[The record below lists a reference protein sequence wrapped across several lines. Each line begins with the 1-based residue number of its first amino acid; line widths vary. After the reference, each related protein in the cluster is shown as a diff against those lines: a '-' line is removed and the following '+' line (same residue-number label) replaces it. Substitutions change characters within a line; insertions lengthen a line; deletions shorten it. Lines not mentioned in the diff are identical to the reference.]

1 MAFLLSLILF
11 SALQQFV
18 FGAVP
23 TWPSYASDELEDIM
37 FLNTGYRS
45 KQFSKAVTPC
55 SSSPGPGRIAAA
67 EWLRTSFH
75 DMATANQVTNPR
87 TGGMDASL
95 VYELN
100 SLENV
105 GSAFVSTL
113 SAQEPYMGI
122 RASMS
127 DIIALGTYTAV
138 RSCGGLPIPVRPG
151 RVDATIKGENG
162 APQPG
167 DGITIFLT
175 RFNRM
180 GFNQTEMITL
190 TACGHTLGGVHAEN
204 NPLIVAPN
212 TVPNNFATMDSTGSV
227 FDEKIASEYV
237 GNTTADPLV
246 SGLSVQYRRNSDR
259 IVFQVDGNK
268 TIKAMAD
275 PSYYQTQC
283 QKMLQKM
290 IEIVPSSVTLAA
302 DPIVPYEI
310 KPYGLQLYLQDASGK
325 TATFSGDI
333 RVRTT
338 SRSPASVKL
347 VYKDRSGGSTCSND
361 CTITTKPAGTAAGFD
376 DSFSFYSFSANI
388 STSTSIS
395 SFSVL
400 VTNADGTTET
410 FNNNDAGYLVQ
421 DTVLLQYPQS
431 CSSSSSSITVTA
443 AVRNS
448 TTSTP
453 SLNVIGRAYKIG
465 LITPTFNTTT
475 SAMSAGT
482 SVGPY
487 TLYNVT
493 VPLNTTQSATARFN
507 VTIPGFAVDYH
518 SLSNLPSTCSSL
530 TAAPTTPPP
539 SSSYTS
545 LSCVTDP
552 INPRALK
559 DLFYYDASRMTTAS
573 CAAFCSSYAFFGTE
587 YSGECY
593 CGNTLSSQSI
603 NATSSECSMPCSG
616 DSSEMCGGPAR
627 LSYYQNTKYTPP
639 SVSSYSG
646 YTYQGCYTDS
656 VSARSLPTLRTTNG
670 ALTTQSCAQT
680 CLQGN
685 YKYMGTEYYSECYC
699 ANDLAAASTVTPDTD
714 CSTVCSGN
722 SSQACGGPNR
732 LSVYMLPASSQR
744 RSLGNEESANIREHL
759 RRHEHSYARRGVR
772 RLFDEVVRDASK

>member
-1 MAFLLSLILF
+1 MAFVLSLIVF
-11 SALQQFV
+11 SALQQFA

-23 TWPSYASDELEDIM
+23 TWPNYASDELEDVM

-45 KQFSKAVTPC
+45 KQFAKAVTPC

-75 DMATANQVTNPR
+75 DMATANQVANPK

-113 SAQEPYMGI
+113 STQEPFMGI

-138 RSCGGLPIPVRPG
+138 RSCGGLPIPIRPG
-151 RVDATIKGENG
+151 RIDTTIKGENG

-175 RFNRM
+175 RFGRM
-180 GFNQTEMITL
+180 GFNQTEMIAL

-237 GNTTADPLV
+237 ANTTADPLV
-246 SGLSVQYRRNSDR
+246 SGLSVRYRRNSDL

-275 PSYYQTQC
+275 PTCFQTQC
-283 QKMLQKM
+283 RSMLQKM
-290 IEIVPSSVTLAA
+290 IEIVPSDVTLAA
-302 DPIVPYEI
+302 DPIVPYEV
-310 KPYGLQLYLQDASGK
+310 KPYGLQLYVQDARGES
-325 TATFSGDI
+325 ATFSGDI

-347 VYKDRSGGSTCSND
+347 VYQDRSGGNSCNND
-361 CTITTKPAGTAAGFD
+361 CTIATKPAGIAAGFD
-376 DSFSFYSFSANI
+376 DSFSFYSFSATI
-388 STSTSIS
+388 STSASIS
-395 SFSVL
+395 SFSVK
-400 VTNADGTTET
+400 VTNADGSTET
-410 FNNNDAGYLVQ
+410 FNNNGAGYPVQ
-421 DTVLLQYPQS
+421 DTVLFQYPQS
-431 CSSSSSSITVTA
+431 CSASSSSVTVTA
-443 AVRNS
+443 AIRNS

-475 SAMSAGT
+475 SLMSSGT

-493 VPLNTTQSATARFN
+493 LPLDTTQSATARFN
-507 VTIPGFAVDYH
+507 LTIPGSALDYQ
-518 SLSNLPSTCSSL
+518 SLSDLPSTCSSL
-530 TAAPTTPPP
+530 TAAPSTTSP

-545 LSCVTDP
+545 LGCVTDP
-552 INPRALK
+552 VNPRALK
-559 DLFYYDASRMTTAS
+559 DLFYYDASKMTTAS
-573 CAAFCSSYAFFGTE
+573 CAAFCSSYAYFGTE

-593 CGNTLSSQSI
+593 CGNVLSPQST
-603 NATSSECSMPCSG
+603 NASLSDCSMPCFG
-616 DSSEMCGGPAR
+616 DASEMCGGPGR

-656 VSARSLPTLRTTNG
+656 VSARSLSSLRTTNG
-670 ALTTQSCAQT
+670 ALTIQLCAQT

-685 YKYMGTEYYSECYC
+685 YKYMGAEYYSECYC
-699 ANDLAAASTVTPDTD
+699 ANELSTAATLTPDTD
-714 CSTVCSGN
+714 CGTVCSGN
-722 SSQACGGPNR
+722 SSQACGGPDR
-732 LSVYMLPASSQR
+732 LSVYMLPSSSSQR
-744 RSLGNEESANIREHL
+744 RALGDEAGVEMNEHL
-759 RRHEHSYARRGVR
+759 RRHAHGRRGVR